1 MVIIAQTTGRRAAFG
16 RSSIL
21 GIFNAGSYL
30 AKAVE
35 PVIYCRIRP
44 IEIIEFSVLRARAME
59 HDLVVFFHN
68 FRINDGIA
76 CGAKTVSFFYQ
87 H

>member
-1 MVIIAQTTGRRAAFG
+1 MPGIGKTEITVEVATVRQIDVCQQGLRMVIAAQPTGRRAAFG

-35 PVIYCRIRP
+35 PVIYCRI
-44 IEIIEFSVLRARAME
+44 
-59 HDLVVFFHN
+59 
-68 FRINDGIA
+68 
-76 CGAKTVSFFYQ
+76 
-87 H
+87 